1 MVFGMCTPV
10 APRRRSLAPNLREPL
25 DAGAAGLQVASM
37 GISSAIAPVIEGLAV
52 GYLLAALAAGQNA
65 LQSFAKGLLKTG
77 FAELKQI
84 HAQIL
89 AARQHMM
96 PQVVSAQSAYLQAE
110 ADFKAARGAR

>member
-1 MVFGMCTPV
+1 V
-10 APRRRSLAPNLREPL
+10 
-25 DAGAAGLQVASM
+25 

-52 GYLLAALAAGQNA
+52 GYLHAALAAGQNA
-65 LQSFAKGLLKTG
+65 LQSFAKRLLKTG

-89 AARQHMM
+89 VARQHMM